1 MKIDRFWMIQ
11 IIIIISLFALLIGSY
26 LFSFGWFANKST
38 SLATTVAPAPVE
50 AVEIAP
56 PTPAPAPMALA
67 VVPSEPPKPPA
78 TCTPAGETLSSDSIR
93 DSLSSSDG
101 LRQTSCLEFLQAES
115 LAGDKGA
122 ELWIGQAH
130 HHGWGVVKNL
140 EEAASHYQQAALS
153 DDLAVRDSAQQWL
166 KQLEQEQALPN

>member
-11 IIIIISLFALLIGSY
+11 IVIIISLFALLIGSY
-26 LFSFGWFANKST
+26 LFSFGWFADKST

-56 PTPAPAPMALA
+56 PVPAPMALA

-78 TCTPAGETLSSDSIR
+78 TCTYEGEILSSDSIR
-93 DSLSSSDG
+93 DSLSSSDAV
-101 LRQTSCLEFLQAES
+101 RQASCLEFLQAES

-122 ELWIGQAH
+122 ELWIGQAYH
-130 HHGWGVVKNL
+130 QGWGVVKNL
-140 EEAASHYQQAALS
+140 EEAANHYRQAAS
-153 DDLAVRDSAQQWL
+153 SGDLAVRDSAQQWL

>member
-26 LFSFGWFANKST
+26 LFSFGWFADKSNNIT
-38 SLATTVAPAPVE
+38 ATPAPAPVE
-50 AVEIAP
+50 VVA
-56 PTPAPAPMALA
+56 T
-67 VVPSEPPKPPA
+67 VPSEPVVVVAPSKPPA

-122 ELWIGQAH
+122 ELWIGQAY

>member
-26 LFSFGWFANKST
+26 LFSFGWFADKLNNIT
-38 SLATTVAPAPVE
+38 ATPAPAPVE
-50 AVEIAP
+50 VVATVPPEPVVVVAP
-56 PTPAPAPMALA
+56 
-67 VVPSEPPKPPA
+67 SKPPA
-78 TCTPAGETLSSDSIR
+78 TCTPAGEILSSASIR

-122 ELWIGQAH
+122 ELWIGQAY

>member
-1 MKIDRFWMIQ
+1 MKIDRFWIIQ
-11 IIIIISLFALLIGSY
+11 IVIIIGLFALLIGSY

-38 SLATTVAPAPVE
+38 NLVATVAPAPVE
-50 AVEIAP
+50 AAAIVP
-56 PTPAPAPMALA
+56 PATATVALA

-78 TCTPAGETLSSDSIR
+78 TCTHEGGVLSSDSIR
-93 DSLSSSDG
+93 DSLSSSDAV
-101 LRQTSCLEFLQAES
+101 RQASCLGFLQAES

-140 EEAASHYQQAALS
+140 EEAANHYRQAASS
-153 DDLAVRDSAQQWL
+153 DNLAVRDSAQQWL

>member
-11 IIIIISLFALLIGSY
+11 IVIIISLFALLIGSY
-26 LFSFGWFANKST
+26 LFSFGWFADKST
-38 SLATTVAPAPVE
+38 NLAATVAPTPVE
-50 AVEIAP
+50 TAEIAP
-56 PTPAPAPMALA
+56 PAPAVTLVAA
-67 VVPSEPPKPPA
+67 SSKPPA

-122 ELWIGQAH
+122 ELWLGQAH
-130 HHGWGVVKNL
+130 HHGWSVVKNL
-140 EEAASHYQQAALS
+140 EEAARHYRQAASS
-153 DDLAVRDSAQQWL
+153 DDLSVQDSAQQWL

>member
-11 IIIIISLFALLIGSY
+11 IVIIISLFALLIGSY
-26 LFSFGWFANKST
+26 LFSFGWFADKST
-38 SLATTVAPAPVE
+38 NLAATVAPAPVE

-56 PTPAPAPMALA
+56 PAPAPVALA

-78 TCTPAGETLSSDSIR
+78 TCTHEGEILSSDSIR
-93 DSLSSSDG
+93 DSLSSSDAV
-101 LRQTSCLEFLQAES
+101 RQASCLEFLQAES

-122 ELWIGQAH
+122 ELWLGQAH
-130 HHGWGVVKNL
+130 HQGWGVVKNL
-140 EEAASHYQQAALS
+140 QEAASHYRQAANS

>member
-11 IIIIISLFALLIGSY
+11 IIIIISLFTLLIGSY
-26 LFSFGWFANKST
+26 LFSFGLFADKSNNIT
-38 SLATTVAPAPVE
+38 ATPAPVP
-50 AVEIAP
+50 VEVVATVPPEPVVVVAP
-56 PTPAPAPMALA
+56 
-67 VVPSEPPKPPA
+67 SKPPA

-101 LRQTSCLEFLQAES
+101 LRQTSCLAFLQAES

-140 EEAASHYQQAALS
+140 EEAANHYRQAAS
-153 DDLAVRDSAQQWL
+153 GDDLAVRDSAQQWL